1 MADQWSDLG
10 TEYNPNDDMGRELGW
25 DDTIEHDS
33 PDFVILPEGDY
44 DFEIIDF
51 ERGRHNGS
59 EKLPPCNKAVVHI
72 RVEGKEG
79 VTTIKHNLFLHS
91 KTEGILCA
99 FFTAIGQ
106 RKKGERLK
114 MNWNT
119 VVGSKGRCQVG
130 TRKWINDEGK
140 EITMN
145 QIKRFYEPEIQQP
158 QQTMFTPGSF

>member
-10 TEYNPNDDMGRELGW
+10 TEYNPNDEGRELGW
-25 DDTIEHDS
+25 EDTIEHDS

-59 EKLPPCNKAVVHI
+59 EKLPPCNKAVLHVK
-72 RVEGKEG
+72 VEGKEG
-79 VTTIKHNLFLHS
+79 TAIIKHNLFLHS

-99 FFTAIGQ
+99 FFAGIGQ

-145 QIKRFYEPEIQQP
+145 QIKKFYEPDT